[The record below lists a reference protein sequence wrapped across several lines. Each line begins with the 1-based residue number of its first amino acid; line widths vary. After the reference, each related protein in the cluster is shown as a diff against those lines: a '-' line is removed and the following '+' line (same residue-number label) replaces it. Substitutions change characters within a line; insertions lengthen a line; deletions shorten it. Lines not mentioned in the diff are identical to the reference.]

1 MDDIY
6 VGKFLDQRY
15 EILERIGTGGMAVV
29 YKGLDHRLNRLV
41 AIKILKADMA
51 QNDELRKRFHAEGQ
65 AVAMLSHPNIV
76 AVYDVNRKDNVDYI
90 VMELIEGITLK
101 QYINRKGI
109 LNWKEALH
117 FSTQIAKALGHAH
130 SRGIVHRDIKPQN
143 IMVLKDG
150 SVKVADF
157 GIARLLATQNTLT
170 QEALGS
176 VHYISP
182 EQAKGEQV
190 DARSDI
196 YSLGVVMYEMLT
208 SRLPFEGES
217 AVAIAIQHISS
228 VPLEPRDI
236 NPDIPKGLAQITM
249 HAMEQNLSLRYKSA
263 DEMVRDLE
271 EFRKDPSVEF
281 SYSSVPT
288 KDNNEDSTRILPS
301 VAAKKSNVKRGT
313 GNAATRNNT
322 TKEEY
327 RRNRRSSGA
336 TTILIGAFL
345 ALLLV
350 IGIGVYVWRS
360 FGRDILSPNEE
371 RIAIPKFIDFVADDV
386 INNPENSIFNFT
398 VREAESETVAEGIII
413 SQDPADGRNVIL
425 TEDGI
430 NITLIVSSGPKV
442 VNMPDLINKDY
453 REAKNIVENL
463 QMDLDIVLQEEPDE
477 SITAGYVMEQF
488 PAEGTQ
494 LNRGTTVYIT
504 YSSGPAISYVDVP
517 GIVGK
522 PERQAQITLES
533 YELTPDPEYVYSD
546 EYEIGY
552 VIYQSLPEGESVP
565 IHTRIT
571 YQVSMGKEP
580 APQTTTPTTPTTP
593 VTTQPTDNDTENT
606 ENNDTGSSTASS
618 ANLGTY

>member
-41 AIKILKADMA
+41 AIKILKADLA
-51 QNDELRKRFHAEGQ
+51 QNDELRRRFHAEGQ

-76 AVYDVNRKDNVDYI
+76 AVYDVNRKENLDYI

-182 EQAKGEQV
+182 EQAKGQQV

-228 VPLEPRDI
+228 VPLQPREI

-249 HAMEQNLSLRYKSA
+249 HAMEPNLDLRYKTA
-263 DEMVRDLE
+263 DELLRDLE
-271 EFRKDPSVEF
+271 EFRKNPSVEF
-281 SYSSVPT
+281 TYSSVPGEDTDVDGSHIVPGT
-288 KDNNEDSTRILPS
+288 KAP
-301 VAAKKSNVKRGT
+301 SNVKRGS
-313 GNAATRNNT
+313 GNSVARDRT
-322 TKEEY
+322 TKDEY
-327 RRNRRSSGA
+327 RKNRRKSG
-336 TTILIGAFL
+336 TTAMLIGIFL
-345 ALLLV
+345 VIVLV

-360 FGRDILSPNEE
+360 FGKDIFNPSEE
-371 RIAIPKFIDFVADDV
+371 RIQVPSFVDSIVDDV
-386 INNPENSIFNFT
+386 VNNPENSAFNFT
-398 VREAESETVAEGIII
+398 IRETESETVPAGVII
-413 SQDPADGRNVIL
+413 SQDPKADRAV
-425 TEDGI
+425 TPSEEGI
-430 NITLIVSSGPKV
+430 NVVLTVSTGPRV
-442 VNMPDLINKDY
+442 VTMPDI
-453 REAKNIVENL
+453 I
-463 QMDLDIVLQEEPDE
+463 
-477 SITAGYVMEQF
+477 
-488 PAEGTQ
+488 
-494 LNRGTTVYIT
+494 
-504 YSSGPAISYVDVP
+504 
-517 GIVGK
+517 
-522 PERQAQITLES
+522 
-533 YELTPDPEYVYSD
+533 
-546 EYEIGY
+546 
-552 VIYQSLPEGESVP
+552 
-565 IHTRIT
+565 
-571 YQVSMGKEP
+571 
-580 APQTTTPTTPTTP
+580 
-593 VTTQPTDNDTENT
+593 
-606 ENNDTGSSTASS
+606 
-618 ANLGTY
+618 